1 MSRPRKSVADKNTAI
16 DYLNRDIVNIKTDIA
31 ILNKLVRDG
40 NGQPSLLQQV
50 ATVRT
55 EISNF
60 ESEMRE
66 AVHDIKQSM
75 ENHHIE
81 TLMHNKMSWQ
91 FKASL
96 VVAIITSLTSI
107 LIHFYK

>member
-1 MSRPRKSVADKNTAI
+1 MARQRKSITDRNTAI

-31 ILNKLVRDG
+31 MLNKLVRDG

-55 EISNF
+55 EISHF
-60 ESEMRE
+60 EAEMRE

-75 ENHHIE
+75 ENHHKE
-81 TLMHNKMSWQ
+81 TLEQNKMSWQ

-96 VVAIITSLTSI
+96 AVAIITSLTSI

>member
-1 MSRPRKSVADKNTAI
+1 MRLRKLITRGLNIFHMARQRKSVADRNTAI

-31 ILNKLVRDG
+31 MLNKLVRDG

-55 EISNF
+55 EISHF
-60 ESEMRE
+60 EAEMRE

-75 ENHHIE
+75 G
-81 TLMHNKMSWQ
+81 KS
-91 FKASL
+91 S
-96 VVAIITSLTSI
+96 
-107 LIHFYK
+107 

>member
-1 MSRPRKSVADKNTAI
+1 MRRKSKSSEERNTAI

-31 ILNKLVRDG
+31 VLNKIVRDG

-50 ATVRT
+50 ATMRS
-55 EISNF
+55 EISHF
-60 ESEMRE
+60 EAEMRE
-66 AVHDIKQSM
+66 AVHDIKQTM
-75 ENHHIE
+75 DNHHRV
-81 TLMHNKMSWQ
+81 TLDNNKMSWQ

-96 VVAIITSLTSI
+96 AVAVITSLTSI

>member
-1 MSRPRKSVADKNTAI
+1 MPRKAAEDRNTAI

-31 ILNKLVRDG
+31 MLNKLVRDG

-50 ATVRT
+50 ATMRS
-55 EISNF
+55 EISHF
-60 ESEMRE
+60 EAEMRE
-66 AVHDIKQSM
+66 SIHDLKQSI
-75 ENHHIE
+75 ESHHRTTLE
-81 TLMHNKMSWQ
+81 TNRMSWQ

-96 VVAIITSLTSI
+96 TVAIITSLTSI

>member
-1 MSRPRKSVADKNTAI
+1 MARQRKSVADRNTAI

-31 ILNKLVRDG
+31 VLNKLVRDG

-50 ATVRT
+50 ATMRS
-55 EISNF
+55 EISHF

-66 AVHDIKQSM
+66 SIHDLKQSIDGHHKATL
-75 ENHHIE
+75 EN
-81 TLMHNKMSWQ
+81 NKMSWQ

-96 VVAIITSLTSI
+96 AVAFITSLTSI